1 MSDESELFVSRL
13 LADALRQ
20 QIATLIQERDARG
33 PLFIRDL
40 CRVFGLPDDASM
52 DVIHQ
57 HATAAQAKVVT
68 LTGLLAEC
76 YLVAGSDPDG
86 ECEERLAGH
95 AIDAVRHLRKQCEA
109 AQATVA
115 TLTQAL
121 RDVQWTLEGMG
132 FGLGSEVRDRIVA
145 AIAATRGER

>member
-1 MSDESELFVSRL
+1 MSDEPDPIMSQL
-13 LADALRQ
+13 LVDALRQ
-20 QIATLIQERDARG
+20 
-33 PLFIRDL
+33 
-40 CRVFGLPDDASM
+40 
-52 DVIHQ
+52 
-57 HATAAQAKVVT
+57 QAKVVT
-68 LTGLLAEC
+68 LTGVLAEC

-86 ECEERLAGH
+86 ECEERLAEH
-95 AIDAVRHLRKQCEA
+95 AIDAVRHLRRQCEA

-132 FGLGSEVRDRIVA
+132 FGLGSEIRDRIVA